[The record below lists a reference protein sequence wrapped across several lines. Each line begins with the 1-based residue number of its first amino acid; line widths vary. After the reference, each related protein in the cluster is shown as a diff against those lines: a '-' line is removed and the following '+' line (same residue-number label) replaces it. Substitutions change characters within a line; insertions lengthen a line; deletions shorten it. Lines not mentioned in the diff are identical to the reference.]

1 MSTLLANASRAPL
14 ALARSM
20 TGELALSLANT
31 LTSDRPG
38 GDLLMNVR
46 DLRDWLARRELSVKV
61 ASASELQRF
70 RDLRAVVRDLFAAR
84 AMDSRP
90 SARTLAAINAWAA
103 LAPRTPRL
111 LWRDDGLVADLVGKS
126 SAADMALAAIAGD
139 AGFLAASER
148 RLRACEGSGCRLFF
162 VAEHP
167 RRRWCDSRVCGNR
180 MRVARH
186 AARRRQ
192 GVVV

>member
-1 MSTLLANASRAPL
+1 MA
-14 ALARSM
+14 
-20 TGELALSLANT
+20 GELAMSFANT
-31 LTSDRPG
+31 LSNDRPG
-38 GDLLMNVR
+38 GDLLMNVP
-46 DLRDWLARRELSVKV
+46 DLRDWLGRHELTMKV
-61 ASASELQRF
+61 ASAAELQRF

-84 AMDSRP
+84 AMGGRP

-111 LWRDDGLVADLVGKS
+111 LWRDDGLVADLAGKA
-126 SAADMALAAIAGD
+126 SAADLALSAIAGD
-139 AGFLAASER
+139 AAVLAASER

-167 RRRWCDSRVCGNR
+167 RRRWCDTRVCGNR
-180 MRVARH
+180 TRVARH

-192 GVVV
+192 GAAV

>member
-1 MSTLLANASRAPL
+1 
-14 ALARSM
+14 M
-20 TGELALSLANT
+20 TADLALSLANT
-31 LTSDRPG
+31 LSNDRAR

-46 DLRDWLARRELSVKV
+46 DLRDWLGRHELRLNV
-61 ASASELQRF
+61 ASAGELKRF
-70 RDLRAVVRDLFAAR
+70 RALRVVVRDLFAAR

-103 LAPRTPRL
+103 TAPRTPRL
-111 LWRDDGLVADLVGKS
+111 LWRDDGLVADLAGTAS
-126 SAADMALAAIAGD
+126 PADLALAAIAGD
-139 AGFLAASER
+139 AAVLAASER
-148 RLRACEGSGCRLFF
+148 RLRACEGNGCRLFF

-192 GVVV
+192 GVAV